1 MDSPFQEN
9 IAITASRRI
18 RISNLAAMPR
28 HLTYMARLLAGTGAT
43 LLSFACRPPEPAP
56 AGTIDATGAD
66 LPAAVHAHMD
76 SAAAAYSD
84 GDFPG
89 ARTHYSTATDS
100 APDLAAGWF
109 GLVLAERALGNIPAA
124 DSALG
129 RARSIAASDSV
140 TARPGS

>member
-1 MDSPFQEN
+1 
-9 IAITASRRI
+9 
-18 RISNLAAMPR
+18 
-28 HLTYMARLLAGTGAT
+28 
-43 LLSFACRPPEPAP
+43 
-56 AGTIDATGAD
+56 
-66 LPAAVHAHMD
+66 MD

-89 ARTHYSTATDS
+89 ARTHYGTATDS

-109 GLVLAERALGNIPAA
+109 GLFLAERALGNIPAA